1 MKLILSG
8 EMRDDVLGV
17 REVDLEDG
25 RETAALTAVAIDDD
39 DSEICKE
46 EVKREKQS
54 REREREREREC

>member
-8 EMRDDVLGV
+8 EMRDDVLDA

-39 DSEICKE
+39 DDDSEICKD
-46 EVKREKQS
+46 EVKRE
-54 REREREREREC
+54 RERVCQGER